1 MTATVLASNSFEM
14 QCLIIFPFDV
24 IIFRMRRFVIGERRF
39 NRSSV
44 AEPERPPAAAPSS
57 DVGAQGGC
65 VRPVDRRASRMR
77 KFACIATSP
86 LREARLVHASLF
98 ML

>member
-1 MTATVLASNSFEM
+1 MLLASSSFEM

-24 IIFRMRRFVIGERRF
+24 VIFRMRRFIIGERRF
-39 NRSSV
+39 SRSSV
-44 AEPERPPAAAPSS
+44 AEPRKAPGGIAIIGRRRAKRARPARRPP
-57 DVGAQGGC
+57 
-65 VRPVDRRASRMR
+65 
-77 KFACIATSP
+77 CISNEEARLHRNLS